1 MKLSGLTLGILTA
14 ATLSSCETVQTTDSG
29 NLPLI
34 SPTQFEQR
42 YELDQIHSSVTD
54 TFIDRTQ
61 VVPSQIANLQADV
74 IGMGMQ

>member
-1 MKLSGLTLGILTA
+1 MKLTGFTLGIICA
-14 ATLSSCETVQTTDSG
+14 VALSSCKTTETTASG

-42 YELDQIHSSVTD
+42 YELDQVHSAVTD

-61 VVPSQIANLQADV
+61 VVPSQIANLQAEV
-74 IGMGMQ
+74 TGMGVR

>member
-1 MKLSGLTLGILTA
+1 M
-14 ATLSSCETVQTTDSG
+14 
-29 NLPLI
+29 I